1 MSGPSFEQGSPS
13 PEHGMGGRLKVGSG
27 IANAVAEMA
36 RTSAR
41 IVVGCIVDDLMELE
55 ASKRRR

>member
-1 MSGPSFEQGSPS
+1 
-13 PEHGMGGRLKVGSG
+13 MGGRLKVGSG